1 MLQVTY
7 CFVNKYEVNTKLSLY
22 DNTNYFLQELKSVCN
37 KIQERYMMHVTN
49 CVLNSYEV
57 NVKLFLSDK
66 HKTRLGSG

>member
-37 KIQERYMMHVTN
+37 KI
-49 CVLNSYEV
+49 
-57 NVKLFLSDK
+57 
-66 HKTRLGSG
+66 